1 MPSQNELWY
10 AARMTRVV
18 YRPPRLLE
26 TFGETVV
33 QYYVLS
39 EVPDVDEKVRMRR
52 GVVRS
57 ARPRVITPHYF
68 LHEAL
73 DNFGEDARR
82 YFGDV
87 LNRKD
92 SMRIVQYGLR
102 FEKEEHNEEL
112 LGGMVDDIAEQV
124 AKDAQDNLRELR
136 GVMVGPDPFW
146 EVSLLVFLNELVN
159 RSGPRNARELAARGL
174 LDLEGGVPWA
184 VRNEIRDDF
193 AAADSRDKA
202 EALGKKLRDYGVFDE
217 YEDRFFDLYQKYC

>member
-1 MPSQNELWY
+1 
-10 AARMTRVV
+10 MTRVV

-39 EVPDVDEKVRMRR
+39 AVSDEDEKVRLRR

-57 ARPRVITPHYF
+57 ARPRVITPHFF

-82 YFGDV
+82 YFADV

-174 LDLEGGVPWA
+174 LDLESGVPWA
-184 VRNEIRDDF
+184 VRNELRDDF
-193 AAADSRDKA
+193 AAVDSRDKA

-217 YEDRFFDLYQKYC
+217 YEDRFFDLYQKYR